1 MGISLN
7 PASILSGQGIDV
19 SSVVQQIITEQSGP
33 LTVWQNQEA
42 TLQSQSIALTA
53 INNDLGHLAT
63 AVQALSDPVG
73 VFTTQVATSS
83 EPAVLT
89 ASVPTSSAIA
99 GTHQII
105 VNSLATTGALYTVGI
120 PDPNASILPSGAT
133 TGDIQLQIG
142 GATGTTHDLQIT
154 AGSNDTLNTLASY
167 LNTQSAA
174 NAWGVTANVVTDAS
188 GSRLALS
195 SQATGS
201 TGALAL
207 SSTVSPNNTT
217 TLTFN
222 PPVGGANA
230 SLNIDG
236 VPFSSVSNTI
246 TGAIAGVTLNL
257 VSSSP
262 GSPVELTVGV
272 DPNQITQ
279 AVNSFISAYNTV
291 IGDINTQYTVNPAT
305 NSEGPLG
312 GDTSLRSLQSSLL
325 ADAAFALPLTN
336 GSGGTTNSGYVNLAS
351 LGINTNNDGTL
362 TLGLNPSGQTL
373 TDVLSSNPAAVQNFF
388 QNASQTG
395 FANAFNT
402 DLTNLTDPTVGP
414 LNVDLAQNQT
424 SIQNLTTNITNF
436 QTQLTAEQTQLTQQY
451 SAVNASLQAY
461 PLLLQE
467 ITATL
472 GSLGTSTSA
481 TGAIISANPTL
492 TSGL

>member
-7 PASILSGQGIDV
+7 PSSILSGQGIDV
-19 SSVVQQIITEQSGP
+19 SSLVQQIITQQSGP

-53 INNDLGHLAT
+53 ISNDLGHLAT
-63 AVQALSDPVG
+63 AVQALSDPAG
-73 VFTTQVATSS
+73 VFTTQTATSS
-83 EPAVLT
+83 QPAVLT
-89 ASVPTSSAIA
+89 ATIPTSSAVA
-99 GTHQII
+99 GSHQII

-120 PDPNASILPSGAT
+120 ADPNASILPTGAAS
-133 TGDIQLQIG
+133 GDIQLQIG

-154 AGSNDTLNTLASY
+154 AGSNDTLNTLATY
-167 LNTQSAA
+167 INTQSAA
-174 NAWGVTANVVTDAS
+174 QAWGITANVVADAT

-207 SSTVSPNNTT
+207 SSTLPNNTT
-217 TLTFN
+217 TLSFSA
-222 PPVGGANA
+222 PVGGANA
-230 SLNIDG
+230 SLSIDG
-236 VPFSSVSNTI
+236 VPFSSVSNAVS
-246 TGAIAGVTLNL
+246 GAIAGINLNL
-257 VSSSP
+257 LSAAP
-262 GSPVELTVGV
+262 GSPVELSVGV
-272 DPNQITQ
+272 DRTQITQ
-279 AVNSFISAYNTV
+279 AVNNFISAYNTV
-291 IGDINTQYTVNPAT
+291 IGDINAQYTVNPAT
-305 NSEGPLG
+305 NAEGPLG
-312 GDTSLRSLQSSLL
+312 GDPSLRSLQASLL
-325 ADAAFALPLTN
+325 SDTAFALPLTN
-336 GSGGTTNSGYVNLAS
+336 GGGTTNGGYVNLAS

-373 TDVLSSNPAAVQNFF
+373 NDVLTSNPAAVQNFF
-388 QNASQTG
+388 QNSSQTG

-402 DLTNLTDPTVGP
+402 DLTHLTDPTAGP
-414 LNVDLAQNQT
+414 LSVDLAQNQT

-472 GSLGTSTSA
+472 GSLGTSTSS
-481 TGAIISANPTL
+481 TGVISSANPTL

>member
-19 SSVVQQIITEQSGP
+19 SSLVQQILNQKSGT

-73 VFTTQVATSS
+73 VFTTQAANSS
-83 EPAVLT
+83 QPAVLT
-89 ASVPTSSAIA
+89 ASVPTSSATA

-120 PDPNASILPSGAT
+120 PDPNASILLSGAQS
-133 TGDIQLQIG
+133 GDIQLQIG
-142 GATGTTHDLQIT
+142 GAAGTTHDIQIT

-167 LNTQSAA
+167 INAQSSAQG
-174 NAWGVTANVVTDAS
+174 WGVNANVVVDAT

-222 PPVGGANA
+222 PPAGGANA
-230 SLNIDG
+230 SLSIDG
-236 VPFSSVSNTI
+236 VPFSSVSNTVS
-246 TGAIAGVTLNL
+246 GAIPGVTLNL
-257 VSSSP
+257 VSAAP
-262 GSPVELTVGV
+262 GSPVELSVGV
-272 DPNQITQ
+272 DPAQITQ
-279 AVNSFISAYNTV
+279 AVNNFISAYNTV
-291 IGDINTQYTVNPAT
+291 INDINTQFTVNPAT
-305 NSEGPLG
+305 HSEGPLG
-312 GDTSLRSLQSSLL
+312 GDASLRTLQASLL
-325 ADAAFALPLTN
+325 SDTAFALPLTDQN
-336 GSGGTTNSGYVNLAS
+336 GATTNSGYINLAS

-362 TLGLNPSGQTL
+362 TLGLNPQKQTL
-373 TDVLSSNPAAVQNFF
+373 NDVLTANPAAVQSFF
-388 QNASQTG
+388 QNAAQTG
-395 FANAFNT
+395 FANTFNA
-402 DLTNLTDPTVGP
+402 DLTSLTSPTVGP

-436 QTQLTAEQTQLTQQY
+436 QTQLLAEQVRLTKQY
-451 SAVNASLQAY
+451 SALNASLQAY
-461 PLLLQE
+461 PLLLQT

-472 GSLGTSTSA
+472 GSLGSSSSGTGTTSA
-481 TGAIISANPTL
+481 NTTL